1 MDTVIILYITYSINT
16 LRTLTFSM
24 SPIIDSGQNA
34 FSMIHEILV

>member
-24 SPIIDSGQNA
+24 SPIRASGQNA
-34 FSMIHEILV
+34 FSMIHEILM